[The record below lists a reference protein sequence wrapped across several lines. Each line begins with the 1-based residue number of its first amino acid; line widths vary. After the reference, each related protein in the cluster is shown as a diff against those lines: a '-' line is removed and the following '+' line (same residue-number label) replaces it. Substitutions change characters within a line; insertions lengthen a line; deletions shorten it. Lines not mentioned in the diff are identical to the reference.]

1 MWENVVVVGD
11 DELVRRL
18 LTQDI
23 WEEQM
28 FAAISIPSEADWEA
42 TERQRLFSP
51 LAFGLAE

>member
-1 MWENVVVVGD
+1 MWENVAAAGD
-11 DELVRRL
+11 NELVRRP

>member
-1 MWENVVVVGD
+1 MWENVVAVGD
-11 DELVRRL
+11 DELVRRP

-28 FAAISIPSEADWEA
+28 LAAISIPSEADWEA
-42 TERQRLFSP
+42 TKRQRLFSP

>member
-1 MWENVVVVGD
+1 MPAEGD
-11 DELVRRL
+11 DELVRRP

-28 FAAISIPSEADWEA
+28 LATVSIPSEADWEA
-42 TERQRLFSP
+42 TERHRLFSP

>member
-1 MWENVVVVGD
+1 MWENVAEAGD
-11 DELVRRL
+11 DELVRRP

-28 FAAISIPSEADWEA
+28 FVAISILSEADWEA